1 MDACCCKCVTVEVIE
16 EQVTLDVS
24 EPTSIR
30 YDEADYVPLSTI
42 PIYDG
47 PYELVPTETI
57 QTIAT
62 TGKSMAQN
70 IVINPIPSNY
80 GLITDHGGG
89 LLSVT

>member
-24 EPTSIR
+24 EPTSIG
-30 YDEADYVPLSTI
+30 YDEADYVPMSTI

-47 PYELVPTETI
+47 PYELVPTETV

-70 IVINPIPSNY
+70 IVIDPIPSNY
-80 GLITDHGGG
+80 GRIEQRGSALY
-89 LLSVT
+89 VY

>member
-24 EPTSIR
+24 EPTSIS
-30 YDEADYVPLSTI
+30 YDKADYVPMSTI

-47 PYELVPTETI
+47 PYELVPTETV

-70 IVINPIPSNY
+70 IVIDPIPSNY
-80 GLITDHGGG
+80 GRIEQRGSALY
-89 LLSVT
+89 VY